1 MTNINNLKTLRT
13 GPSTSRPFFLETP
26 TMKTITL
33 IGSGNVATHLAKALH
48 DAGHQILQIW
58 SREYDHAE
66 ALANQVFAEP
76 IDRLTLLYPTA
87 DVYILAVTDDAL
99 FDLALD
105 LKLRNALVLHTAGSV
120 SLRVLQPISRKH
132 GVVWSPQ
139 TFIRDIPMKYNEL
152 PFCIE
157 GSSPE
162 VETTIREMLE
172 PVSSHIFHVDTQQRQ
187 WLHLAAVMTNN
198 FGNAVNALAQDLLQQ
213 QNIPFEILHP
223 LITMTAEKIKQGALW
238 QQQTGPA
245 RRRDQKT
252 IDNQRRLI
260 ADDAKLL
267 QLYDLLTDI
276 IQDKTAKKC

>member
-1 MTNINNLKTLRT
+1 
-13 GPSTSRPFFLETP
+13 
-26 TMKTITL
+26 MKTITI
-33 IGSGNVATHLAKALH
+33 IGSGNVATHLAKAFH
-48 DAGHQILQIW
+48 AAGHQIVQIW

-76 IDRLTLLYPTA
+76 IDRLNLLYPTA

-105 LKLRNALVLHTAGSV
+105 LRLRDALVLHTAGSV
-120 SLRVLQPISRKH
+120 SLRVLQPISRKN
-132 GVVWSPQ
+132 GVIWSPQ
-139 TFIRDIPMKYNEL
+139 TFIRDIPMDYSQL

-162 VETTIREMLE
+162 VEKAIRDLLQ
-172 PVSSHIFHVDTQQRQ
+172 PVSTHIFRVDTDQRQ

-198 FGNAVNALAQDLLQQ
+198 FGNAINALAQDILQQ
-213 QNIPFEILHP
+213 HNIPFEILHP
-223 LITMTAEKIKQGALW
+223 LITMTAEKIKQGGLW

-260 ADDAKLL
+260 ADNEQLL
-267 QLYDLLTDI
+267 KIYDLLTET
-276 IQDKTAKKC
+276 IQDKTRKQC

>member
-1 MTNINNLKTLRT
+1 
-13 GPSTSRPFFLETP
+13 
-26 TMKTITL
+26 MKTITI

-48 DAGHQILQIW
+48 AAGHQIVQIW

-76 IDRLTLLYPTA
+76 IDRLNLLYPTS

-105 LKLRNALVLHTAGSV
+105 LRLRDALVLHTAGSV
-120 SLRVLQPISRKH
+120 SLRVLQPISRKN
-132 GVVWSPQ
+132 GVIWSPQ
-139 TFIRDIPMKYNEL
+139 TFIRDIPMDYSQL

-162 VETTIREMLE
+162 VEEAIRDLLQ
-172 PVSSHIFHVDTQQRQ
+172 PVSQHIFRVDTDQRQ

-198 FGNAVNALAQDLLQQ
+198 FGNAINALAQDILQQ
-213 QNIPFEILHP
+213 HNIPFEILHP
-223 LITMTAEKIKQGALW
+223 LITMTAEKIKQGGLW

-260 ADDAKLL
+260 ADNEQLL
-267 QLYDLLTDI
+267 KIYDLLTET
-276 IQDKTAKKC
+276 IQDKTRKQC

>member
-1 MTNINNLKTLRT
+1 MPYRT
-13 GPSTSRPFFLETP
+13 GRCCPVLFFVKTT
-26 TMKTITL
+26 TMKKVTL
-33 IGSGNVATHLAKALH
+33 IGSGNVATHLAKALYA
-48 DAGHQILQIW
+48 AGHQILQIW

-76 IDRLTLLYPTA
+76 IDRLNLLYPTA

-105 LKLRNALVLHTAGSV
+105 LRLREALVLHTAGSV

-139 TFIRDIPMKYNEL
+139 TFIREASMNYSEL

-162 VETTIREMLE
+162 VEASIRELLE
-172 PVSSHIFHVDTQQRQ
+172 PVSTHIFRVDTQQRQ

-198 FGNAVNALAQDLLQQ
+198 FGNAVNALAQDILQQ
-213 QNIPFEILHP
+213 HNLPFEILHP
-223 LITMTAEKIKQGALW
+223 LITMTAEKIKHGGLW

-260 ADDAKLL
+260 ADDAKIL

-276 IQDKTAKKC
+276 IQDKTLKKC

>member
-1 MTNINNLKTLRT
+1 
-13 GPSTSRPFFLETP
+13 
-26 TMKTITL
+26 MKTITI

-48 DAGHQILQIW
+48 AAGHQIVQIW

-76 IDRLTLLYPTA
+76 IDRLNLLYPTA

-105 LKLRNALVLHTAGSV
+105 LRLRDALVLHTAGSV
-120 SLRVLQPISRKH
+120 SLRVLQPISRKN
-132 GVVWSPQ
+132 GVIWSPQ
-139 TFIRDIPMKYNEL
+139 TFIRDIPMDYSQL

-162 VETTIREMLE
+162 VEEAIRDLLQ
-172 PVSSHIFHVDTQQRQ
+172 PVSTHIFRVDTDQRQ

-198 FGNAVNALAQDLLQQ
+198 FGNAINALAQDILQQ
-213 QNIPFEILHP
+213 HNIPFEILHP
-223 LITMTAEKIKQGALW
+223 LITMTAEKIKQGGLW

-260 ADDAKLL
+260 ADNEQLL
-267 QLYDLLTDI
+267 KIYDLLTET
-276 IQDKTAKKC
+276 IQDKTRKQC

>member
-1 MTNINNLKTLRT
+1 
-13 GPSTSRPFFLETP
+13 
-26 TMKTITL
+26 MKTITI

-48 DAGHQILQIW
+48 AAGHQIVQIW

-76 IDRLTLLYPTA
+76 IDRLKLLYPTA

-105 LKLRNALVLHTAGSV
+105 LRLRDALVLHTAGSV
-120 SLRVLQPISRKH
+120 SLRVLQPISRKN
-132 GVVWSPQ
+132 GVIWSPQ
-139 TFIRDIPMKYNEL
+139 TFIRDIPMDYSQL

-162 VETTIREMLE
+162 VEEAIRDLLQ
-172 PVSSHIFHVDTQQRQ
+172 PVSQHIFRVDTDQRQ

-198 FGNAVNALAQDLLQQ
+198 FGNAINALAQDILQQ
-213 QNIPFEILHP
+213 HNIPFEILHP
-223 LITMTAEKIKQGALW
+223 LITMTAEKIKQGGLW

-260 ADDAKLL
+260 ADNEQLL
-267 QLYDLLTDI
+267 KIYDLLTET
-276 IQDKTAKKC
+276 IQDKTHKQC

>member
-1 MTNINNLKTLRT
+1 
-13 GPSTSRPFFLETP
+13 
-26 TMKTITL
+26 MKTITI

-48 DAGHQILQIW
+48 AAGHQIVQIW

-76 IDRLTLLYPTA
+76 IDQLNLLYPTA

-105 LKLRNALVLHTAGSV
+105 LRLRDALVLHTAGSV
-120 SLRVLQPISRKH
+120 SLRVLQPISRKN
-132 GVVWSPQ
+132 GVIWSPQ
-139 TFIRDIPMKYNEL
+139 TFIRDIPMDYSQL

-162 VETTIREMLE
+162 VEEAIRDLLQ
-172 PVSSHIFHVDTQQRQ
+172 PVSQHIFRVDTDQRQ

-198 FGNAVNALAQDLLQQ
+198 FGNAINALAQDILQQ
-213 QNIPFEILHP
+213 HNIPFEILHP
-223 LITMTAEKIKQGALW
+223 LITMTAEKIKQGGLW

-260 ADDAKLL
+260 ADDEQLL
-267 QLYDLLTDI
+267 KIYDLLTET
-276 IQDKTAKKC
+276 IQDKTRKQC

>member
-1 MTNINNLKTLRT
+1 
-13 GPSTSRPFFLETP
+13 
-26 TMKTITL
+26 MKTITI
-33 IGSGNVATHLAKALH
+33 IGSGNVATHLAKAFH
-48 DAGHQILQIW
+48 AAGHQILQIW

-76 IDRLTLLYPTA
+76 IDRLNLLYPTS

-105 LKLRNALVLHTAGSV
+105 LRLRDALVLHTAGSV
-120 SLRVLQPISRKH
+120 SLRVLQPISRKN
-132 GVVWSPQ
+132 GVIWSPQ
-139 TFIRDIPMKYNEL
+139 TFIRDIPMDYSQL

-162 VETTIREMLE
+162 VEEAIRDLLQ
-172 PVSSHIFHVDTQQRQ
+172 PVSQHIFRVDTDQRQ

-198 FGNAVNALAQDLLQQ
+198 FGNAINALAQDILQQ
-213 QNIPFEILHP
+213 HNIPFEILHP
-223 LITMTAEKIKQGALW
+223 LITMTAEKIKQGGLW

-260 ADDAKLL
+260 ADNKQLL
-267 QLYDLLTDI
+267 KIYELLTET
-276 IQDKTAKKC
+276 IQDKTRKQC

>member
-1 MTNINNLKTLRT
+1 
-13 GPSTSRPFFLETP
+13 
-26 TMKTITL
+26 MKTITI

-48 DAGHQILQIW
+48 AAGHQILQIW

-76 IDRLTLLYPTA
+76 IDRLNLLYPTA

-105 LKLRNALVLHTAGSV
+105 LRLRDALVLHTAGSV
-120 SLRVLQPISRKH
+120 SLRVLQPISRKN
-132 GVVWSPQ
+132 GVIWSPQ
-139 TFIRDIPMKYNEL
+139 TFIRDIPMDYSQL

-162 VETTIREMLE
+162 VEEAIRDLLQ
-172 PVSSHIFHVDTQQRQ
+172 PVSTHIFRVDTDQRQ

-198 FGNAVNALAQDLLQQ
+198 FGNAINALAQDILQQ
-213 QNIPFEILHP
+213 HNIPFEILHP
-223 LITMTAEKIKQGALW
+223 LITMTAEKIKQGGLW

-260 ADDAKLL
+260 ADNEQLL
-267 QLYDLLTDI
+267 KIYDLLTET
-276 IQDKTAKKC
+276 IQDKTRKQC

>member
-1 MTNINNLKTLRT
+1 
-13 GPSTSRPFFLETP
+13 
-26 TMKTITL
+26 MKTVTF
-33 IGSGNVATHLAKALH
+33 IGSGNVATHLAKAFYA
-48 DAGHQILQIW
+48 AGHQVLQIW

-76 IDRLTLLYPTA
+76 IDRLNLLYPTA

-99 FDLALD
+99 FELALD
-105 LKLRNALVLHTAGSV
+105 LRLRDALVLHTAGSV
-120 SLRVLQPISRKH
+120 SLKVLQPISRKN
-132 GVVWSPQ
+132 GVIWSPQ
-139 TFIRDIPMKYNEL
+139 TFIRDIPMDYSQL

-162 VETTIREMLE
+162 VETAIRELLE
-172 PVSSHIFHVDTQQRQ
+172 PVSQHIFRIDTAQRQ

-198 FGNAVNALAQDLLQQ
+198 FGNAINALAQDILQQ
-213 QNIPFEILHP
+213 NNIPFEILHP
-223 LITMTAEKIKQGALW
+223 LITMTAEKIKQGGLW

-260 ADDAKLL
+260 ADNDKML
-267 QLYDLLTDI
+267 QLYDLMTEL
-276 IQDKTAKKC
+276 IQANTLKRC

>member
-1 MTNINNLKTLRT
+1 
-13 GPSTSRPFFLETP
+13 
-26 TMKTITL
+26 MKTITI

-48 DAGHQILQIW
+48 AAGHQIVQIW

-76 IDRLTLLYPTA
+76 IDRLNLLYPTA

-105 LKLRNALVLHTAGSV
+105 LRLRDALVLHTAGSV
-120 SLRVLQPISRKH
+120 SLRVLQPISRKN
-132 GVVWSPQ
+132 GVIWSPQ
-139 TFIRDIPMKYNEL
+139 TFIRDIPMDYSQL

-162 VETTIREMLE
+162 VEEAIRDLLQ
-172 PVSSHIFHVDTQQRQ
+172 PVSQHIFRVDTDQRQ

-198 FGNAVNALAQDLLQQ
+198 FGNAINALAQDILQQ
-213 QNIPFEILHP
+213 HNIPFEILHP
-223 LITMTAEKIKQGALW
+223 LITMTAEKIKQGGLW

-260 ADDAKLL
+260 ADNEQLL
-267 QLYDLLTDI
+267 KIYDLLTET
-276 IQDKTAKKC
+276 IQDKTHKQC

>member
-1 MTNINNLKTLRT
+1 
-13 GPSTSRPFFLETP
+13 
-26 TMKTITL
+26 MKTVTF
-33 IGSGNVATHLAKALH
+33 IGSGNVATHLAKAFYA
-48 DAGHQILQIW
+48 AGHQVLQIW

-76 IDRLTLLYPTA
+76 IDRLNLLYPTA
-87 DVYILAVTDDAL
+87 DVYILAITDDAL

-105 LKLRNALVLHTAGSV
+105 LRLRDALVLHTAGSV
-120 SLRVLQPISRKH
+120 SLKVLQPISRKN
-132 GVVWSPQ
+132 GVIWSPQ
-139 TFIRDIPMKYNEL
+139 TFIRDIPMDYSQL

-162 VETTIREMLE
+162 VETAIRELLE
-172 PVSSHIFHVDTQQRQ
+172 PVSQHIFRIDTAQRQ

-198 FGNAVNALAQDLLQQ
+198 FGKAINALAQDILQQ
-213 QNIPFEILHP
+213 NNIPFEILHP
-223 LITMTAEKIKQGALW
+223 LITMTAEKIKQGGLW

-260 ADDAKLL
+260 ADNDKML
-267 QLYDLLTDI
+267 QLYDLMTEL
-276 IQDKTAKKC
+276 IQANTLK

>member
-1 MTNINNLKTLRT
+1 
-13 GPSTSRPFFLETP
+13 
-26 TMKTITL
+26 MKTITI

-48 DAGHQILQIW
+48 TAGHQIVQIW

-76 IDRLTLLYPTA
+76 IDRLNLLYPTA

-105 LKLRNALVLHTAGSV
+105 LRLRDALVLHTAGSV
-120 SLRVLQPISRKH
+120 SLRVLQPISRKN
-132 GVVWSPQ
+132 GVIWSPQ
-139 TFIRDIPMKYNEL
+139 TFIRDIPMDYSQL

-162 VETTIREMLE
+162 VEEAIRDLLQ
-172 PVSSHIFHVDTQQRQ
+172 PVSQHIFRVDTDQRQ

-198 FGNAVNALAQDLLQQ
+198 FGNAINALAQDILQQ
-213 QNIPFEILHP
+213 HNIPFEILHP
-223 LITMTAEKIKQGALW
+223 LITMTAEKIKQGGLW

-260 ADDAKLL
+260 ADDEQLL
-267 QLYDLLTDI
+267 KIYDLLTET
-276 IQDKTAKKC
+276 IQDKTCKQC

>member
-1 MTNINNLKTLRT
+1 
-13 GPSTSRPFFLETP
+13 
-26 TMKTITL
+26 MKTITI

-48 DAGHQILQIW
+48 AAGHQIVQIW

-76 IDRLTLLYPTA
+76 IDRLNLLYPTA

-105 LKLRNALVLHTAGSV
+105 LRLRDALVLHTAGSV
-120 SLRVLQPISRKH
+120 SLRVLQPISRKN
-132 GVVWSPQ
+132 GVIWSPQ
-139 TFIRDIPMKYNEL
+139 TFIRDIPMDYSQL

-162 VETTIREMLE
+162 VEEAIRDLLQ
-172 PVSSHIFHVDTQQRQ
+172 PVSQHIFRVDTDQRQ

-198 FGNAVNALAQDLLQQ
+198 FGNAINALAQDILQQ
-213 QNIPFEILHP
+213 HNIPFEILHP
-223 LITMTAEKIKQGALW
+223 LITMTAEKIKQGGLW

-260 ADDAKLL
+260 ADNEQLL
-267 QLYDLLTDI
+267 KIYDLLTET
-276 IQDKTAKKC
+276 IQDKTRKQC